1 MARQE
6 IEAVIPWRS
15 NELGAREYDRERYRR
30 RSRVEQ
36 TINRLKRFRRIAT
49 RYEKLAASYLAMVTI
64 ACIMEWL

>member
-1 MARQE
+1 M
-6 IEAVIPWRS
+6 IPWRS